1 MTTVRAVGGPMATPG
16 MAMASTT
23 GPSTGSR
30 PPLSLPSTRPSTRS
44 AGVAIGLVSAMCF
57 GTSGTFGS
65 ALIGSG
71 WSPAGAV
78 FARVLVAA
86 LALTVPAVLALRGRW
101 RVLLRSAWQVTVY
114 GLVGVAACQVCYFN
128 AIALMPVGI
137 SIMLEY
143 LGIVLIVGWLWVR
156 HGQRPRPLTI
166 GGGVAALGGLALMLN
181 LTGSGGVS
189 LIGVLWA
196 LTAAVSM
203 AVYFFQSA
211 ATSETGGASDAGAG
225 GAGADGA
232 GVGGASAGGAS
243 AGGASAGRPADLPPV
258 VLTWGGMVVGS
269 ASIALLGATRLM
281 PLRFAGTDVA
291 LFGGRTS
298 WIVPV
303 LGLGVLAAAIA
314 YVTGIGAARR
324 LGPKFG
330 SFVAMAEIGF
340 AVLFAWILLHQTP
353 TAMQFVGGA
362 LILAGVIAVRLDEP

>member
-1 MTTVRAVGGPMATPG
+1 MTTVRAVGGPIATPEMG
-16 MAMASTT
+16 SASTA
-23 GPSTGSR
+23 GPSTGAR
-30 PPLSLPSTRPSTRS
+30 PALSLPSTRPATRS

-78 FARVLVAA
+78 FARVAVAA

-156 HGQRPRPLTI
+156 HGQRPRPLTV

-211 ATSETGGASDAGAG
+211 ATSETSGVG
-225 GAGADGA
+225 GAGADDAGA
-232 GVGGASAGGAS
+232 DDAG
-243 AGGASAGRPADLPPV
+243 AGRPADLPPV
-258 VLTWGGMVVGS
+258 VLTWSGMIVG
-269 ASIALLGATRLM
+269 AAAIALLGAARVT
-281 PLRFAGTDVA
+281 PLRFAGSDVA

-324 LGPKFG
+324 LGAKFG

>member
-1 MTTVRAVGGPMATPG
+1 MTTVRAVGGPIATPG
-16 MAMASTT
+16 LASAGVAASTA
-23 GPSTGSR
+23 GPSTG
-30 PPLSLPSTRPSTRS
+30 TRPALSQRSGRS
-44 AGVAIGLVSAMCF
+44 AGVVIGLVSAMCF
-57 GTSGTFGS
+57 GTSGTFGT
-65 ALIGSG
+65 ALIGTG

-86 LALTVPAVLALRGRW
+86 LALTVPAVIALRGRW
-101 RVLLRSAWQVTVY
+101 RALRRSAGQVTVY
-114 GLVGVAACQVCYFN
+114 GLVGVAACQICYFN
-128 AIALMPVGI
+128 AIARMPVGI

-143 LGIVLIVGWLWVR
+143 LGIVLIVAWLWVR

-189 LIGVLWA
+189 LTGVLFA
-196 LTAAVSM
+196 LAAAVSM

-211 ATSETGGASDAGAG
+211 ATSGAG
-225 GAGADGA
+225 VESGEVASGGVDSAGVASAGVESGAAGAGADGS
-232 GVGGASAGGAS
+232 G
-243 AGGASAGRPADLPPV
+243 DLPPV
-258 VLTWGGMVVGS
+258 VLTWGGMIVG
-269 ASIALLGATRLM
+269 AAAIALVGAARVM
-281 PLRFAGTDVA
+281 PLRFAGSDVA

-303 LGLGVLAAAIA
+303 LGLGVVAAAIA
-314 YVTGIGAARR
+314 YVTGIAAARR

-353 TAMQFVGGA
+353 TALQFAGGG

>member
-1 MTTVRAVGGPMATPG
+1 MTTVRAVGDAISTPG
-16 MAMASTT
+16 LAAAGVAPASAAA
-23 GPSTGSR
+23 GPSTGARPALSR
-30 PPLSLPSTRPSTRS
+30 RSARSARSKRS
-44 AGVAIGLVSAMCF
+44 AGVVVGLVSAMCF
-57 GTSGTFGS
+57 GTSGTFGT

-86 LALTVPAVLALRGRW
+86 LALTVPAVIALRGRW
-101 RVLLRSAWQVTVY
+101 RALRRSAWQVTVY
-114 GLVGVAACQVCYFN
+114 GLVGVAACQICYFN
-128 AIALMPVGI
+128 AIARMPVGI

-156 HGQRPRPLTI
+156 HGQRPRPLTV

-189 LIGVLWA
+189 LTGVLFA
-196 LTAAVSM
+196 LAAAVSM

-211 ATSETGGASDAGAG
+211 ATSGVDVARGDVEGVDVEGVSAESGGP
-225 GAGADGA
+225 GADGS
-232 GVGGASAGGAS
+232 G
-243 AGGASAGRPADLPPV
+243 DLPPV
-258 VLTWGGMVVGS
+258 VLTWGGMIVG
-269 ASIALLGATRLM
+269 AAAIALVGAARVM
-281 PLRFAGTDVA
+281 PLRFAGSDVA

-303 LGLGVLAAAIA
+303 LGLGVVAAAIA
-314 YVTGIGAARR
+314 YVTGIAAARR

-353 TAMQFVGGA
+353 TALQFAGGG

>member
-1 MTTVRAVGGPMATPG
+1 MTTVRAVGGPIATPG
-16 MAMASTT
+16 VESASTA
-23 GPSTGSR
+23 GPAPGLRTA
-30 PPLSLPSTRPSTRS
+30 LSGRSSRS

-57 GTSGTFGS
+57 GTSGTFGT
-65 ALIGSG
+65 ALIGAG

-101 RVLLRSAWQVTVY
+101 RMLLRSAWQVTVY

-128 AIALMPVGI
+128 AIARMPVGI

-143 LGIVLIVGWLWVR
+143 LGIVLIVLWLWAR
-156 HGQRPRPLTI
+156 HGQTPRPLTI
-166 GGGVAALGGLALMLN
+166 AGGVAALGGLALMLN
-181 LTGSGGVS
+181 LSGSGGVS
-189 LIGVLWA
+189 FIGVIFA
-196 LTAAVSM
+196 LAAAVSM

-211 ATSETGGASDAGAG
+211 ATPGTEAGTSGAADGGTGADAGGGTDAG
-225 GAGADGA
+225 S
-232 GVGGASAGGAS
+232 GGQGQ
-243 AGGASAGRPADLPPV
+243 ADLPPV
-258 VLTWGGMVVGS
+258 VLTWGGMIVGAAAIAVGAVARVTPMRFT
-269 ASIALLGATRLM
+269 AS
-281 PLRFAGTDVA
+281 DVA
-291 LFGGRTS
+291 LFGTRTS

-353 TAMQFVGGA
+353 TATQFVGGA

>member
-1 MTTVRAVGGPMATPG
+1 MTTVRAVGGPIATPP
-16 MAMASTT
+16 MAPASTA
-23 GPSTGSR
+23 GPALGFRSV
-30 PPLSLPSTRPSTRS
+30 LSGRSSRS
-44 AGVAIGLVSAMCF
+44 AGVTIGLVSAMCF
-57 GTSGTFGS
+57 GTSGSFGT
-65 ALIGSG
+65 ALIGAG

-128 AIALMPVGI
+128 AIARMPVGI

-143 LGIVLIVGWLWVR
+143 LGIVLIVLWLWVR
-156 HGQRPRPLTI
+156 HGQTPRPLTI

-181 LTGSGGVS
+181 LTGAGGVS
-189 LIGVLWA
+189 LIGVLFA

-211 ATSETGGASDAGAG
+211 ATPGTSAQTNAAVGAAAE
-225 GAGADGA
+225 AP
-232 GVGGASAGGAS
+232 VGSSAGSS
-243 AGGASAGRPADLPPV
+243 ADSPGDLPPV
-258 VLTWGGMVVGS
+258 VLTWGGMIVG
-269 ASIALLGATRLM
+269 AAAIALVGAARVM
-281 PLRFAGTDVA
+281 PLRFAGADVA

-303 LGLGVLAAAIA
+303 LGLGVVAAAIA

-353 TAMQFVGGA
+353 TATQFLGGA

>member
-1 MTTVRAVGGPMATPG
+1 MTTVRAVGGPIATPG
-16 MAMASTT
+16 VAPASTA
-23 GPSTGSR
+23 GPALGFRSARSGRS
-30 PPLSLPSTRPSTRS
+30 SRS

-57 GTSGTFGS
+57 GTSGTFGT
-65 ALIGSG
+65 ALIGAG

-101 RVLLRSAWQVTVY
+101 RALRRSAWQVTVY

-128 AIALMPVGI
+128 AIARMPVGI

-143 LGIVLIVGWLWVR
+143 LGIVLIVLWLWAR
-156 HGQRPRPLTI
+156 HGQTPRPLTI
-166 GGGVAALGGLALMLN
+166 AGGVAALGGLALMLN
-181 LTGSGGVS
+181 LSGSGGVS
-189 LIGVLWA
+189 IIGVIFA
-196 LTAAVSM
+196 LAAAVSM

-211 ATSETGGASDAGAG
+211 ATAGPDADTGAGAG
-225 GAGADGA
+225 AGPDADT
-232 GVGGASAGGAS
+232 GGQG
-243 AGGASAGRPADLPPV
+243 PADLPPV
-258 VLTWGGMVVGS
+258 VLTWGGMIVGAAAIAVGALARVTPMRFT
-269 ASIALLGATRLM
+269 AS
-281 PLRFAGTDVA
+281 DVA

-298 WIVPV
+298 WILPV
-303 LGLGVLAAAIA
+303 LGLGVVAAAIA

-353 TAMQFVGGA
+353 TATQFVGGA

>member
-1 MTTVRAVGGPMATPG
+1 MTTVRAVGGPMAP
-16 MAMASTT
+16 ASTA
-23 GPSTGSR
+23 GPALGFRSA
-30 PPLSLPSTRPSTRS
+30 LSGRSARS

-57 GTSGTFGS
+57 GTSGTFGT
-65 ALIGSG
+65 ALIGAG

-86 LALTVPAVLALRGRW
+86 LTLTVPAVLALRGRW
-101 RVLLRSAWQVTVY
+101 RVLLRSVWQVTVY

-128 AIALMPVGI
+128 AIARMPVGI

-143 LGIVLIVGWLWVR
+143 LGIVLIVLWLWVR
-156 HGQRPRPLTI
+156 HGQTPRPLTI

-181 LTGSGGVS
+181 LSGSGGVS
-189 LIGVLWA
+189 LIGVIFA
-196 LTAAVSM
+196 LAAAVSM

-211 ATSETGGASDAGAG
+211 ATSGSTSAGVDGDDAGA
-225 GAGADGA
+225 
-232 GVGGASAGGAS
+232 
-243 AGGASAGRPADLPPV
+243 LPPV
-258 VLTWGGMVVGS
+258 VLTWGGMIVG
-269 ASIALLGATRLM
+269 AAAIAVAGAARVM
-281 PLRFAGTDVA
+281 PLRFAGSDVA

-303 LGLGVLAAAIA
+303 LGLGVVAAAIA

-353 TAMQFVGGA
+353 TALQFAGGT

>member
-1 MTTVRAVGGPMATPG
+1 MTTVRAVGGPIATPG
-16 MAMASTT
+16 VAPASTA
-23 GPSTGSR
+23 GPALGFRSARSGRS
-30 PPLSLPSTRPSTRS
+30 SRS

-57 GTSGTFGS
+57 GTSGTFGT
-65 ALIGSG
+65 ALIGAG

-101 RVLLRSAWQVTVY
+101 RMLLRSAWQVTVY

-128 AIALMPVGI
+128 AIARMPVGI

-143 LGIVLIVGWLWVR
+143 LGIVLIVLWLWAR
-156 HGQRPRPLTI
+156 HGQTPRPLTI

-181 LTGSGGVS
+181 LSGSGGGVS
-189 LIGVLWA
+189 LVGVIFA
-196 LTAAVSM
+196 LAAAVSM

-211 ATSETGGASDAGAG
+211 ATPGTDAGTGTGADIGTEAG
-225 GAGADGA
+225 PGAGARGQ
-232 GVGGASAGGAS
+232 
-243 AGGASAGRPADLPPV
+243 ADLPPV
-258 VLTWGGMVVGS
+258 VLTWGGMIVGAAAIAVGAVARVTPMRFT
-269 ASIALLGATRLM
+269 AS
-281 PLRFAGTDVA
+281 DVA

-298 WIVPV
+298 WMVPV
-303 LGLGVLAAAIA
+303 LGLGVVAAAIA

-353 TAMQFVGGA
+353 TATQFAGGA

>member
-1 MTTVRAVGGPMATPG
+1 MTTVRAVGGPIATPG
-16 MAMASTT
+16 VAPASTA
-23 GPSTGSR
+23 GPALGFRSARSGRS
-30 PPLSLPSTRPSTRS
+30 SRS

-57 GTSGTFGS
+57 GTSGTFGT
-65 ALIGSG
+65 ALIGAG

-101 RVLLRSAWQVTVY
+101 RALRRSAWQVTVY

-128 AIALMPVGI
+128 AIARMPVGI

-143 LGIVLIVGWLWVR
+143 LGIVLIVLWLWAR
-156 HGQRPRPLTI
+156 HGQTPRPLTI
-166 GGGVAALGGLALMLN
+166 AGGVAALGGLALMLN
-181 LTGSGGVS
+181 LSGSGGVS
-189 LIGVLWA
+189 IIGVIFA
-196 LTAAVSM
+196 LAAAVSM

-211 ATSETGGASDAGAG
+211 ATAGPDADTGAGAG
-225 GAGADGA
+225 AGPDTDT
-232 GVGGASAGGAS
+232 GGQG
-243 AGGASAGRPADLPPV
+243 PADLPPV
-258 VLTWGGMVVGS
+258 VLTWGGMIVGAAAIAVGALARVTPMRFT
-269 ASIALLGATRLM
+269 AS
-281 PLRFAGTDVA
+281 DVA

-298 WIVPV
+298 WILPV
-303 LGLGVLAAAIA
+303 LGLGVVAAAIA

-353 TAMQFVGGA
+353 TATQFVGGA

>member
-16 MAMASTT
+16 MAIGVDDGAVDGIS
-23 GPSTGSR
+23 PAL
-30 PPLSLPSTRPSTRS
+30 PLPSTRPSTRS

-143 LGIVLIVGWLWVR
+143 LGIVLIVGWLWLR

-166 GGGVAALGGLALMLN
+166 GGGVAALGGLALMLD
-181 LTGSGGVS
+181 LSGSGGVS

-211 ATSETGGASDAGAG
+211 ATSETAGASDAGAG
-225 GAGADGA
+225 GTGADAA
-232 GVGGASAGGAS
+232 G

-258 VLTWGGMVVGS
+258 VLTWGGMVVGA
-269 ASIALLGATRLM
+269 ASIALLGVTRLM
-281 PLRFAGTDVA
+281 PLRFAGGTSRCSA
-291 LFGGRTS
+291 GGR
-298 WIVPV
+298 
-303 LGLGVLAAAIA
+303 A
-314 YVTGIGAARR
+314 
-324 LGPKFG
+324 G
-330 SFVAMAEIGF
+330 SCRCSGSAC
-340 AVLFAWILLHQTP
+340 WRPRSP
-353 TAMQFVGGA
+353 T
-362 LILAGVIAVRLDEP
+362 